1 MMQQSDCVRNN
12 WIVGAIFGLVVLLF
26 VSGLGDL
33 HWLAGLF
40 LGVVTFALLGGF
52 LVWLTSGSVS
62 EPFDD
67 DAGLIDAAEKL
78 ATRSDVTP
86 AVQPEVR
93 PQAAEAQPAAPAE
106 APVAAQAAAQSVPAQ
121 AATEMP
127 AASKPALDKAAPTK
141 PAPKTATTK
150 RGGKGKVDDLTKI
163 TGIGPKTAELL
174 LAEGVAH
181 FADIAA
187 WDKEAMT
194 GFAARL
200 GRLGA
205 RIEADDWVGQAQRL
219 AEGAHE

>member
-1 MMQQSDCVRNN
+1 MMQQSDCVRSN

-40 LGVVTFALLGGF
+40 LGVVTFALLGGL

-67 DAGLIDAAEKL
+67 DAGLIEAAETL
-78 ATRSDVTP
+78 ASRSELAPT
-86 AVQPEVR
+86 VQPEVR
-93 PQAAEAQPAAPAE
+93 TQTVEAPPAAPAE
-106 APVAAQAAAQSVPAQ
+106 APLVAQAAAQPAPAA
-121 AATEMP
+121 AATEKTAADQ
-127 AASKPALDKAAPTK
+127 AASTK
-141 PAPKTATTK
+141 PAPKKAASK
-150 RGGKGKVDDLTKI
+150 RAAKGKADDLTKI

-187 WDKEAMT
+187 WDKKDVA
-194 GFAARL
+194 GFAGRL

-205 RIEADDWVGQAQRL
+205 RIEADDWVGQARKL
-219 AEGAHE
+219 AEGAHG